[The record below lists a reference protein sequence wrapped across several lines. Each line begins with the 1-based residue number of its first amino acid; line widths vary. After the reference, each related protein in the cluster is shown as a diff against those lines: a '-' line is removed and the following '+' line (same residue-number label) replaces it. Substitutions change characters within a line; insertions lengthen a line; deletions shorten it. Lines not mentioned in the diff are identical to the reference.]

1 MPKPYDVDERTIPA
15 SSPALASP
23 VNLGSGA
30 TGSRPTSVTPAGGY
44 YTDTTLG
51 KRVFWDGKKWRD
63 QHGVES

>member
-1 MPKPYDVDERTIPA
+1 MPKPYDVDERTIPS

-23 VNLGSGA
+23 NKLGSGNTA
-30 TGSRPTSVTPAGGY
+30 SRPTSVPNGGFY
-44 YTDTTLG
+44 EDTTIG